1 METRSLLYC
10 FGVFWRAVIV
20 GIGYLATLIVAGGI
34 MSAAG
39 MTLPEAGNVRTI
51 LPLSLL
57 AGTLT
62 GLVLGPIARKMPVSR
77 LRHIIVWA
85 SVLFFNGAALAIEAS
100 FFIEKMRSAAPAL
113 VIQHL
118 ATAVVTAGLIA
129 LLFAPSGKLQPAV
142 SFPKR
147 AWRRWLGRFIIS
159 SLSYLVF
166 YCLFGTLNYAFV
178 TRPYYESHVAG
189 LTVPGAQVVFL
200 VELARAPLMVLSIVP
215 LILTMRITKGRLAG
229 ICGIIL
235 FMVGGAIPLAMATEL
250 PVFLRVASAWEIFF
264 QNFLTGAVAALLL
277 GPGLQNASSAEY
289 SQVA

>member
-1 METRSLLYC
+1 MEARSLLYC

-20 GIGYLATLIVAGGI
+20 GIGYLAALIVAGGI

-39 MTLPEAGNVRTI
+39 IAMPEAGNVRTI

-62 GLVLGPIARKMPVSR
+62 GLVLGPIAQKMPASR

-129 LLFAPSGKLQPAV
+129 LLFAPSGKLQQTV

-147 AWRRWLGRFIIS
+147 AWRQWLERFIIS

-166 YCLFGTLNYAFV
+166 YYLFGELNYAFV

-200 VELARAPLMVLSIVP
+200 RAPLMVLSIVP
-215 LILTMRITKGRLAG
+215 LILTMRIAKGRLAG

-235 FMVGGAIPLAMATEL
+235 FMVGGAIPLALATEL
-250 PVFLRVASAWEIFF
+250 PMFLRVASAWEIFF

-277 GPGLQNASSAEY
+277 GPGLQNASSAED
-289 SQVA
+289 SQIA